1 MKKLVAFLALP
12 LLFSTGLA
20 HAEDPSRFRAP
31 PIMKQAL
38 ANHVQPAYAAFEQS
52 ASNLEK
58 TTTALCAEAS
68 SEGLSKARQDFAGVV
83 DAWSRIEWLRT
94 GPVMAENRLERIL
107 FYPDRKGTGLKQVQ
121 RAIAGKDN
129 AVTDVSLL
137 AGGSVAVQGLGS
149 IEYLLFG
156 SGSEV
161 LAEEPQTHRCRYARA
176 VASNLHAISTQVS
189 KAWSDGTPLA
199 TAFTEPAPDNPLF
212 RDGREALNL
221 ILGTMIHGLEAVRD
235 IRIGSFLQADGNDR
249 PLVAIYRRS
258 GLTMRSI
265 AANLE
270 GLKSLFD
277 DSDFQYALSA
287 EGAHFA
293 DKVRFEFAQSIHT
306 AKVLAE
312 WPDGD
317 IAALLADERQRQKLI
332 YLQLSIRYVME
343 TLNNEIAPSAGLTA
357 GFSFGDGD

>member
-58 TTTALCAEAS
+58 TTTVLCAEAS

-137 AGGSVAVQGLGS
+137 AGGSVAVQGS
-149 IEYLLFG
+149 VQSNIFF
-156 SGSEV
+156 SG
-161 LAEEPQTHRCRYARA
+161 AEAKFWQKTHRPIVAAMPGPLQAICMRFPHRSARHGVTA
-176 VASNLHAISTQVS
+176 HRSRLHLQNLHRTIRFS
-189 KAWSDGTPLA
+189 A
-199 TAFTEPAPDNPLF
+199 TA
-212 RDGREALNL
+212 GR
-221 ILGTMIHGLEAVRD
+221 
-235 IRIGSFLQADGNDR
+235 
-249 PLVAIYRRS
+249 
-258 GLTMRSI
+258 
-265 AANLE
+265 
-270 GLKSLFD
+270 
-277 DSDFQYALSA
+277 
-287 EGAHFA
+287 
-293 DKVRFEFAQSIHT
+293 
-306 AKVLAE
+306 
-312 WPDGD
+312 
-317 IAALLADERQRQKLI
+317 
-332 YLQLSIRYVME
+332 
-343 TLNNEIAPSAGLTA
+343 PST
-357 GFSFGDGD
+357 